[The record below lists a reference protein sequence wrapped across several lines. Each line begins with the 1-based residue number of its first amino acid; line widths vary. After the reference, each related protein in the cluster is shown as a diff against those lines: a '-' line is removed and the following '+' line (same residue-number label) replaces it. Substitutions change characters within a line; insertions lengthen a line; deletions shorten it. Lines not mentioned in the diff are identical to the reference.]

1 MSSGANP
8 GSERRTLRRMRSG
21 LTGMVIFACAALVGL
36 LTYGLASTGI
46 DDTIEQS
53 LADGKRPVAYDA
65 KLPDLHGGKP
75 QSLAD
80 YRGKVVVLNFWASWC
95 EPCRDEMPLL
105 QKTHDKIESKGG
117 LVLGVDAKDTSEAA
131 RAFMKEYELDFPSL
145 RDRDGEF
152 TGKYGAT
159 GYPETFV
166 IDRTGRIAAARRY
179 PITQAWLDEN
189 LDPVLAE

>member
-1 MSSGANP
+1 
-8 GSERRTLRRMRSG
+8 MRSG
-21 LTGMVIFACAALVGL
+21 LTGVVIFACAALVGL
-36 LTYGLASTGI
+36 LTYGLASNGI

-53 LADGKRPVAYDA
+53 LADGTRPVAHDA
-65 KLPDLHGGKP
+65 KLPDLHGGGAR
-75 QSLAD
+75 SLAD

-105 QKTHDKIESKGG
+105 QKTHDAIEAKGG

-131 RAFMKEYELDFPSL
+131 RAFMARYDLDFPSL

-152 TGKYGAT
+152 TGEYGAT

-166 IDRTGRIAAARRY
+166 IDRTGKIAAVRRF
-179 PITQAWLDEN
+179 PVTQAWLDEH